1 VQVATPGHALYG
13 QHMSHEEII
22 AMVAPAK
29 ESADFVMQWLESE
42 ISNMGTKVSQK
53 GDYVT
58 VEASVAE
65 IEQLLD
71 AKYSVFGISALNRDR
86 QPSNPLSELW

>member
-42 ISNMGTKVSQK
+42 ISNSGTKVSQK

-71 AKYSVFGISALNRDR
+71 AKYSVFGISAPNCDK
-86 QPSNPLSELW
+86 QPSNHLSELC

>member
-1 VQVATPGHALYG
+1 MQVATPGHALYG

-42 ISNMGTKVSQK
+42 LSHLSTKVSQK

-71 AKYSVFGISALNRDR
+71 AKYSVFGTFAPKCNKRYSDHD
-86 QPSNPLSELW
+86 SEL